1 MMASLPARYDGVR
14 PMLAPINR
22 PVQST
27 GIIDLIKIY
36 RRHLALF
43 VLVAGAIML
52 AVTAVTLLQTPRYT
66 AMATLVIAPHP
77 AEIGSD
83 RTTALSDP
91 AADSSVDTQ
100 VELLRSRTLA
110 GLVVDR
116 LGLADQPR
124 FDDLMGPPSWRDR
137 IPLFAATTK
146 PGVPTTRRD
155 AAIERLQHGLDVHR
169 TAQTFALTVSF
180 EHRDRQ
186 LAAAIVNTY
195 ARSFVGQ
202 STAVK
207 REGSDAADGLLRSQL
222 AGARREVEAADG
234 ALGRYKVAH
243 NLMSVQG
250 GTIAEEQL
258 STLDGQV
265 ALARAGEAE
274 ATARLQTARQQLAH
288 GSSGDDLG
296 EALGS
301 PVIQQLRSQRA
312 VTSAQVADLAG
323 RYGPKYPPL
332 AAAQRQVADIDA
344 QIQGEITRTISN
356 LEAQREVASRRTG
369 SLAGSAGGARAQVV
383 SNNVAS
389 IALGGLQLRSDT
401 AHQSYAQLLN
411 RLNEIG
417 TQAATTQSDAR
428 VDSFAAVPVKPTSP
442 NLPINLLVG
451 ALLATAIG
459 LGVVFL
465 RQGTD
470 RGIRTL
476 EDVEG
481 RLQLPYLAGLPT
493 LGSAVRHVG
502 GSDPISALVDHSG
515 SAYAEGYRNLAA
527 SVLQAAGSDA
537 GPGAGPGASKVRTI
551 ALTSALPNEGKTT
564 AAIGLA
570 RIVAMSGTTTVLVDA
585 DMRRPSIAN
594 ALGLRPAVGLQ
605 QVLEGDA
612 TLDEALLQDV
622 DSPLTILPMLRA
634 GLSGSS
640 GLSNGSFDSLI
651 EELKR
656 RFDVV
661 IFDASPVLPVVDGR
675 LVAKKA
681 DSTVLLVRW
690 RKTPDAAVE
699 MAIHLLQSLGVKM
712 TGIALSRVDLNAL
725 ARSGYGDPA
734 QFMGS
739 YSTYYT
745 N

>member
-1 MMASLPARYDGVR
+1 MASLPTIHAGLRPAPVPIDRPAPTTGV
-14 PMLAPINR
+14 L
-22 PVQST
+22 
-27 GIIDLIKIY
+27 DLIKTY
-36 RRHLALF
+36 RRHLMLF
-43 VLVAGAIML
+43 LLVAGAIMGL
-52 AVTAVTLLQTPRYT
+52 VVAYTLLQTPRYT
-66 AMATLVIAPHP
+66 ATATLVIAPHP

-100 VELLRSRTLA
+100 VELLKSRTLA

-116 LGLADQPR
+116 LGLTKAAR
-124 FDDLMGPPSWRDR
+124 FDDLTRSPSLRDR
-137 IPLFAATTK
+137 VPFLATHPAPVAA
-146 PGVPTTRRD
+146 VARRD
-155 AAIERLQHGLDVHR
+155 AAIDRLQQGLDVHR
-169 TAQTFALTVSF
+169 TAQTFALSVSF
-180 EHRDRQ
+180 QHHDRR

-195 ARSFVGQ
+195 ATEFVAQ
-202 STAVK
+202 STSVK
-207 REGSDAADGLLRSQL
+207 REGSTAADSLLRGQL
-222 AGARREVEAADG
+222 AKARKEVEAADT

-250 GTIAEEQL
+250 GTIAEQQL
-258 STLDGQV
+258 SSLDGQV

-274 ATARLQTARQQLAH
+274 ATARLQTARQQIAR

-344 QIQGEITRTISN
+344 QIQGEIRRTVSN

-369 SLAGSAGGARAQVV
+369 SLNGSASGARAQVV

-401 AHQSYAQLLN
+401 AHTSYAQLLN

-428 VDSFAAVPVKPTSP
+428 VASLAAIPVRPTSP

-451 ALLATAIG
+451 ALLAVACG

-527 SVLQAAGSDA
+527 SVLQAAGS
-537 GPGAGPGASKVRTI
+537 GKVRTI

-564 AAIGLA
+564 ASIGLA
-570 RIVAMSGTTTVLVDA
+570 RIVAMSGVSVVLVDA

-594 ALGLRPAVGLQ
+594 ALGLRPRVGLQ
-605 QVLEGDA
+605 QVLEGEA
-612 TLDEALLQDV
+612 TLDEALLPDA

-634 GLSGSS
+634 GLSG
-640 GLSNGSFDSLI
+640 GTALGNGSFDTLI
-651 EELKR
+651 DDLKA

-675 LVAKKA
+675 LVAKKV

-699 MAIHLLQSLGVKM
+699 MAIHLLQTLGVKM
-712 TGIALSRVDLNAL
+712 TGVALSRVDLNAL
-725 ARSGYGDPA
+725 SRSGYGDPA

-739 YSTYYT
+739 YSGYYA

>member
-1 MMASLPARYDGVR
+1 MATLPARPDGLR
-14 PMLAPINR
+14 PMLAPVDR
-22 PVQST
+22 PAPST
-27 GIIDLIKIY
+27 GVIDLVNAY
-36 RRHLALF
+36 RRHLMLF
-43 VLVAGAIML
+43 ILVAGGIVLSVL
-52 AVTAVTLLQTPRYT
+52 ALTLLQTPRYT
-66 AMATLVIAPHP
+66 ASATLVIAPHP
-77 AEIGSD
+77 AEVGSD
-83 RTTALSDP
+83 RTTPLSDP

-116 LGLADQPR
+116 LRLADAPY
-124 FDDLMGPPSWRDR
+124 FDELMHDPSWRDSV
-137 IPLFAATTK
+137 PLLATSRRELTAS
-146 PGVPTTRRD
+146 TRRD
-155 AAIERLQHGLDVHR
+155 AAIERLQRGLDVHR
-169 TAQTFALTVSF
+169 TAQTFALTLTF
-180 EHRDRQ
+180 EHRDRV
-186 LAAAIVNTY
+186 LAAAIVDT
-195 ARSFVGQ
+195 FVRAFVVQ
-202 STAVK
+202 SGAVK
-207 REGSDAADGLLRSQL
+207 REGSDAADALLRGQL

-243 NLMSVQG
+243 SLMSVQG

-301 PVIQQLRSQRA
+301 PVIQQYRSQRA
-312 VTSAQVADLAG
+312 VLSAQVADLSG

-332 AAAQRQVADIDA
+332 AAAQRQVADLDK
-344 QIQGEITRTISN
+344 QIQGEINRTINN

-401 AHQSYAQLLN
+401 AHQSYAQLLT

-417 TQAATTQSDAR
+417 TQSATTRSDAR
-428 VDSFAAVPVKPTSP
+428 VVSFAAVPVRPSSP

-465 RQGTD
+465 RQGAD
-470 RGIRTL
+470 HGIRTL

-493 LGSAVRHVG
+493 LGSAVRRVG

-527 SVLQAAGSDA
+527 SVLQASGS
-537 GPGAGPGASKVRTI
+537 GEVRTI

-570 RIVAMSGTTTVLVDA
+570 RIVAMSGVPTVLVDA

-605 QVLEGDA
+605 QVLEGEA
-612 TLDEALLQDV
+612 TLDEALMPDA
-622 DSPLTILPMLRA
+622 DSPLTILPMLRT
-634 GLSGSS
+634 GLTASGVL
-640 GLSNGSFDSLI
+640 GNGGFDTLI
-651 EELKR
+651 DDLKS
-656 RFDVV
+656 RFEVV

-675 LVAKKA
+675 LIAKKVDA
-681 DSTVLLVRW
+681 TVLLVRW

-699 MAIHLLQSLGVKM
+699 MAIHLLQSLGAKL
-712 TGIALSRVDLNAL
+712 TGVALSRVDLHAL

-739 YSTYYT
+739 YSSYYT

>member
-1 MMASLPARYDGVR
+1 MASLPAPYALPPRS
-14 PMLAPINR
+14 LR
-22 PVQST
+22 PVSANADRSPPANS
-27 GIIDLIKIY
+27 IVDLIKTY
-36 RRHLALF
+36 RRHLTLF
-43 VLVAGAIML
+43 LLVAGIIFA
-52 AVTAVTLLQTPRYT
+52 AAAAYTLLQTPRYT
-66 AMATLVIAPHP
+66 ATATLVIAPHP

-100 VELLRSRTLA
+100 VELLKSRTLA

-116 LGLADQPR
+116 LALTDPVR
-124 FDDLMGPPSWRDR
+124 FDDLTRSLSVRDR
-137 IPLFAATTK
+137 IPLLASARAS
-146 PGVPTTRRD
+146 VPVSARRD
-155 AAIERLQHGLDVHR
+155 VAIDRLQQGLEVHR
-169 TAQTFALTVSF
+169 TAQTFALSLAF
-180 EHRDRQ
+180 EHADRH

-195 ARSFVGQ
+195 AKAFVAQ
-202 STAVK
+202 SQSIK
-207 REGSDAADGLLRSQL
+207 REGSDASETLLTGQL
-222 AGARREVEAADG
+222 AKARQEVEASDA

-250 GTIAEEQL
+250 GTIAEQQL
-258 STLDGQV
+258 SSLDGQV
-265 ALARAGEAE
+265 ALAKAGEAE
-274 ATARLQTARQQLAH
+274 ATARLQTAREQLAH

-312 VTSAQVADLAG
+312 VVSAQVADLAG

-344 QIQGEITRTISN
+344 QIQGEIGRTINN
-356 LEAQREVASRRTG
+356 LDAQRQVAQRRTG

-383 SNNVAS
+383 QNNVAS

-401 AHQSYAQLLN
+401 AHTNYAQLLN
-411 RLNEIG
+411 RVNEIG
-417 TQAATTQSDAR
+417 AQAATTQSDAR
-428 VDSFAAVPVKPTSP
+428 LASPAAIPVLPTSP
-442 NLPINLLVG
+442 NVAINLLVG
-451 ALLATAIG
+451 ALLAIVGG
-459 LGVVFL
+459 LGVVFA

-527 SVLQAAGSDA
+527 SVLQAAGS
-537 GPGAGPGASKVRTI
+537 GKIRTI

-570 RIVAMSGTTTVLVDA
+570 RIVAMSGVSTVLVDA

-612 TLDEALLQDV
+612 TLDEALVTDR
-622 DSPLTILPMLRA
+622 DSPLVILPMLRA
-634 GLSGSS
+634 GLSGAQAL
-640 GLSNGSFDSLI
+640 GNGSFDTLI
-651 EELKR
+651 EDLKA

-675 LVAKKA
+675 LVAKKV

-699 MAIHLLQSLGVKM
+699 MAIHLLQALGVNM
-712 TGIALSRVDLNAL
+712 TGVALSRVDLNAL

-734 QFMGS
+734 RFMGAYGS
-739 YSTYYT
+739 YYA

>member
-1 MMASLPARYDGVR
+1 MASLPARYDGIHAMPAVQDR
-14 PMLAPINR
+14 PATHGGMM
-22 PVQST
+22 
-27 GIIDLIKIY
+27 DLIKTY
-36 RRHLALF
+36 RRHLVLF
-43 VLVAGAIML
+43 LAVAGGIMLLVAAYTW
-52 AVTAVTLLQTPRYT
+52 AQTPRYT
-66 AMATLVIAPHP
+66 ATATLVIAPRP

-83 RTTALSDP
+83 RTSALSDP

-116 LGLADQPR
+116 LGLTEDAR
-124 FDDLMGPPSWRDR
+124 FDDLMRTPSVLAPILDR
-137 IPLFAATTK
+137 APMLAATPK
-146 PGVPTTRRD
+146 PVPMAARRN
-155 AAIERLQHGLDVHR
+155 AAIERLVQGIDVHR
-169 TAQTFALTVSF
+169 TAQTFALSLSF
-180 EHRDRQ
+180 EHHDRQ
-186 LAAAIVNTY
+186 LATAIVNSY
-195 ARSFVGQ
+195 AQSFVGQ
-202 STAVK
+202 SGSVK
-207 REGSDAADGLLRSQL
+207 REGSEAAAALLRSRL
-222 AGARREVEAADG
+222 DGARREVEAADS
-234 ALGRYKVAH
+234 ALGRYKVAN

-250 GTIAEEQL
+250 GTIAEQQL
-258 STLDGQV
+258 SSLDGQV

-274 ATARLQTARQQLAH
+274 ATARLQTARQQLAR
-288 GSSGDDLG
+288 GSQGDDLG

-312 VTSAQVADLAG
+312 VVSAQVADLDG
-323 RYGPKYPPL
+323 KYGAKYPPL
-332 AAAQRQVADIDA
+332 AAAQRQVADIDS
-344 QIQGEITRTISN
+344 QIQGEIKRTISN

-383 SNNVAS
+383 NNNVAS

-401 AHQSYAQLLN
+401 AHQSYAQLLT

-417 TQAATTQSDAR
+417 TQGATTQSDAR
-428 VDSFAAVPVKPTSP
+428 VASFAAVPTRPSAP
-442 NLPINLLVG
+442 NRPINLLVG

-470 RGIRTL
+470 HGISTL

-493 LGSAVRHVG
+493 LGSAVRHIG

-527 SVLQAAGSDA
+527 SVLQSAASGS
-537 GPGAGPGASKVRTI
+537 VRTI

-564 AAIGLA
+564 ASIGLA
-570 RIVAMSGTTTVLVDA
+570 RIVAMSGVRTVLVDA

-605 QVLEGDA
+605 QVLEGAA
-612 TLDEALLQDV
+612 TLDEALVPDV

-634 GLSGSS
+634 GLSGSAAL
-640 GLSNGSFDSLI
+640 GNGSFDTLI
-651 EELKR
+651 DDLKA

-675 LVAKKA
+675 LVAKKSDA
-681 DSTVLLVRW
+681 TVLLVRW

-699 MAIHLLQSLGVKM
+699 MAIHLLQTLGVKVS
-712 TGIALSRVDLNAL
+712 GVALSRVDLHAL

-734 QFMGS
+734 RFMGS
-739 YSTYYT
+739 YSTYYA

>member
-1 MMASLPARYDGVR
+1 MATLPARYDGIHA
-14 PMLAPINR
+14 MPI
-22 PVQST
+22 VQDRSAARS
-27 GIIDLIKIY
+27 GVMDLVKTY
-36 RRHLALF
+36 RRHLMLF
-43 VLVAGAIML
+43 LAVAGAIML
-52 AVTAVTLLQTPRYT
+52 AVAAYTWAQTPRYT
-66 AMATLVIAPHP
+66 ATATLVIAPRA

-83 RTTALSDP
+83 RTSALSDP

-100 VELLRSRTLA
+100 VELLRSPALA
-110 GLVVDR
+110 ELVVDR
-116 LGLADQPR
+116 LRLTEDAR
-124 FDDLMGPPSWRDR
+124 FDDLMRTPAILDR
-137 IPLFAATTK
+137 VPGLARTPEPVPIAA
-146 PGVPTTRRD
+146 RRD
-155 AAIERLQHGLDVHR
+155 AAMARLVQGIDVHR
-169 TAQTFALTVSF
+169 TAQTFALNLSF
-180 EHRDRQ
+180 EHHDRR
-186 LAAAIVNTY
+186 LATDIVNTY
-195 ARSFVGQ
+195 ARAFVAQ
-202 STAVK
+202 SGSVK
-207 REGSDAADGLLRSQL
+207 REGSDAAQALLSRRL
-222 AGARREVEAADG
+222 DGARREVAAADS

-250 GTIAEEQL
+250 GTIAEQQL
-258 STLDGQV
+258 SALDGQV
-265 ALARAGEAE
+265 ALARAGESE
-274 ATARLQTARQQLAH
+274 ATARLDTARRQLAR
-288 GSSGDDLG
+288 GSKGDDLG

-312 VTSAQVADLAG
+312 VVSAQVADLDG
-323 RYGPKYPPL
+323 KYGAKYPPL
-332 AAAQRQVADIDA
+332 AAAQRQVADIDT
-344 QIQGEITRTISN
+344 QIQGEINRTIAN
-356 LEAQREVASRRTG
+356 LEAQREVAVRRTG
-369 SLAGSAGGARAQVV
+369 SLVGSAGGARAQVV
-383 SNNVAS
+383 NNNVAS
-389 IALGGLQLRSDT
+389 IALGALQLRADT

-417 TQAATTQSDAR
+417 TQGATTQSDAR
-428 VDSFAAVPVKPTSP
+428 IASLAAVPTRPTSP
-442 NLPINLLVG
+442 NRPINLLVG

-459 LGVVFL
+459 LGAVFL

-470 RGIRTL
+470 HGISTL

-502 GSDPISALVDHSG
+502 GSDPISALLDHSG

-527 SVLQAAGSDA
+527 SVLQSAASGV
-537 GPGAGPGASKVRTI
+537 VRTI

-570 RIVAMSGTTTVLVDA
+570 RIVAMSGVSTVLVDA

-594 ALGLRPAVGLQ
+594 ALGLRHAVGLQ
-605 QVLEGDA
+605 QVLEGEA
-612 TLDEALLQDV
+612 PLHEALIEDV
-622 DSPLTILPMLRA
+622 DSPLVILPMLRA
-634 GLSGSS
+634 GLSGSAAL
-640 GLSNGSFDSLI
+640 GNGSFDQLI
-651 EELKR
+651 VDLKA

-681 DSTVLLVRW
+681 DATVLLVRW

-712 TGIALSRVDLNAL
+712 TGVALSRVDLHAL

-734 QFMGS
+734 QFMGA
-739 YSTYYT
+739 YRTYYA